1 MKMIISHGDKG
12 GVGKSMIATL
22 LVEYALSNHPNDLL
36 IVEGDVK
43 IPDVARRY
51 RGHVNGIAVPL
62 NRPGRQAE
70 EAVAQL
76 FGEIER
82 ENPQTVII
90 NLPGSAGETLD
101 PLARELV
108 APVIEALGIDLTA
121 VYALGPDVSSAEGA
135 LQSARDGLVSVAGR
149 RIAVLNE
156 HLGDAANFAIR
167 QHRSDAEELYHAILT
182 LPPLA
187 ESVARVVR
195 ETTGP
200 LAQLIEGPDSPLS
213 TVHRMLLRSWRD
225 RAFAIAR
232 AAFGDGG
239 EVVSIEKAREEAR
252 NG

>member
-1 MKMIISHGDKG
+1 MKMLVSHGDKG
-12 GVGKSMIATL
+12 GTGKSMVSTV
-22 LVEYALSNHPNDLL
+22 LVEYALAHHPDGLL
-36 IVEGDVK
+36 IIEGDTRV
-43 IPDVARRY
+43 PDVARRY
-51 RGHVNGIAVPL
+51 QGHVPGIAVPL

-76 FGEIER
+76 FERIEAK
-82 ENPQTVII
+82 NPKTVII

-101 PLARELV
+101 PLARELL
-108 APVIEALGIDLTA
+108 APTVEALGIDLT
-121 VYALGPDVSSAEGA
+121 VLYALGPDVSSAEGA

-167 QHRSDAEELYHAILT
+167 QHRSDAEELYHAILM

-195 ETTGP
+195 ETPGP

-213 TVHRMLLRSWRD
+213 TIHRMLLRSWRD